1 MSRLPK
7 QQLSGKLAKK
17 TLTLDEKIKF
27 LNLAKKNPK
36 LGCRKLADIYKTGK
50 TAAANIL
57 MNLLRIYISVAEYTN
72 FDENVL
78 ASEPMINE
86 FKIDWWQRVREGSI
100 NTIQNPEVASDQV
113 EEIFD
118 DDGSNDKNDELEQ
131 ESMGFKEIITMHD
144 KMKRCPVLDDDS
156 QDMLLTITKRVED
169 LQLKNWKQSSIKAY
183 FNKSL

>member
-86 FKIDWWQRVREGSI
+86 FKID
-100 NTIQNPEVASDQV
+100 
-113 EEIFD
+113 
-118 DDGSNDKNDELEQ
+118 L
-131 ESMGFKEIITMHD
+131 
-144 KMKRCPVLDDDS
+144 
-156 QDMLLTITKRVED
+156 
-169 LQLKNWKQSSIKAY
+169 
-183 FNKSL
+183 